1 MKRFYI
7 VSVIA
12 TLALLAGCIRTTDE
26 NATVEAAKS
35 ELSIGL
41 PSSISR
47 TAVDDEGRATW
58 IPGDSFAL
66 WAEAADGGYALE
78 ALRFRMMYY
87 WHSRQSAVFTSITNG
102 IAEGDYTYYAVAPM
116 PTSYSG
122 KVATFNIPTEQ
133 EGTTFNGTYDV
144 MVAAPLFAEAV
155 ELEKVNN
162 FALDFNHKMHAL
174 KVNIAENNLGCA
186 ISQLRFAF
194 ATNVTGNV
202 SVDITDPSAE
212 ATLADGSKN
221 LHINTSAGIDQGATA
236 WGAIFP
242 QEVSDEIT
250 FTAIGVDGRE
260 SCTKTISLSK
270 ICREG
275 HITPLALT
283 VPAMKATIRFIVAN
297 NYLGEKIQTMTIT
310 DHTGA
315 NIVFPY
321 NEKNIYDY
329 TVNTSDPA
337 VFDHY
342 EGKTFTATFES
353 ANAIVS
359 TTFTMPSELGA
370 GMNVAPTLNVP
381 YLFFE
386 DFSCIHTAGEKN
398 GDNDVAA
405 SEREQA
411 GASLDSYM
419 DHKGWNAARF
429 MLGVG
434 TCPRINARYQQVGVT
449 WPVKYEFLST
459 HHGRLDTPAISN
471 LKDGAKVKIRLQFD
485 AGGVEYR
492 GNYTNEEALTV
503 SVTSHEST
511 ASVINGIPTG
521 ATGLS
526 STYDTTIAD
535 FGAKLFTTV
544 LTASY
549 NTSSFGS
556 TFPTHTTQITDVT
569 KKTRFCFFPESTF
582 TMSGITNNEV
592 AFYIDN
598 IRISIVSDEDE

>member
-12 TLALLAGCIRTTDE
+12 TFALLVGCVGTVDE
-26 NATVEAAKS
+26 NKTVEVAKS

-41 PSSISR
+41 PTGISR
-47 TAVDDEGRATW
+47 TAVDAEGRASW
-58 IPGDSFAL
+58 IPGDTFAF
-66 WAEAADGGYALE
+66 WAEGVDGSYALE

-87 WHSRQSAVFTSITNG
+87 WHSLQSAVFTAITDG
-102 IAEGDYTYYAVAPM
+102 VADGDYTYYAVAPM
-116 PTSYSG
+116 PASHSG
-122 KVATFNIPTEQ
+122 KTATFNIPSEQ
-133 EGTTFNGTYDV
+133 EGSAFNGAYDV
-144 MVAAPLFAEAV
+144 MVATPLFAEAV
-155 ELEKVNN
+155 VLDRVNN
-162 FALDFNHKMHAL
+162 LALDFNHKMHTL

-186 ISQLRFAF
+186 ISQLRFTF
-194 ATNVTGNV
+194 PTNVTGDV
-202 SVDITDPSAE
+202 TVDITDPSVA
-212 ATLADGSKN
+212 ATLAQGSKN
-221 LHINTSAGIDQGATA
+221 LYINTGNGVDKGGVA
-236 WGAIFP
+236 WGMIFP
-242 QEVSDEIT
+242 QEVTDDIT

-260 SCTKTISLSK
+260 SCTKKISLSK

-283 VPAMKATIRFIVAN
+283 VPVMKSTLRFIVAN

-315 NIVFPY
+315 SIVFPY

-329 TVNTSDPA
+329 TVDSSDPA

-359 TTFTMPSELGA
+359 TTFTMPASLSN

-398 GDNDVAA
+398 GDNSVA
-405 SEREQA
+405 SNEREQA

-434 TCPRINARYQQVGVT
+434 TCPRINARYQQVGIT

-492 GNYTNEEALTV
+492 GDYTNQEALTV
-503 SVTSHEST
+503 SITSHEST

-521 ATGLS
+521 ATGLT

-535 FGAKLFTTV
+535 FGSKLFTAV

-549 NTSSFGS
+549 NTNSFGS
-556 TFPTHTTQITDVT
+556 TFPTQTAEIRNVT
-569 KKTRFCFFPESTF
+569 KKSRFCFFPESTF

-598 IRISIVSDEDE
+598 IRISIVSEDEE